1 MSTFDKV
8 KEVIRADKEPVK
20 PKLEQAVRQIRTQIV
35 KLDQTSGKL
44 KARDANIF
52 NSVVAALQKHDQP
65 HATVYANEL
74 AEIRKTNK
82 TVSNAKLSMEQVQIR
97 LNTVSELGDVVV
109 TLSPCMSLIK
119 GLSTSL
125 GGMMPEVADSM
136 QDLSSMLGDI
146 VTGSTINHEGTM
158 GEFTTSNGDA
168 QSILDEAQ
176 AMVEGQTR
184 QNMPEPPINNSIE
197 DIAPLRR
204 LHTLRVL
211 RLENN
216 DITDVSALAGLN
228 QLKELSLAQNWSLYN
243 VQALLLNQG
252 IGKGDE
258 LDLRFTYVPCSD
270 MNAFANLGVTLL
282 RVTSINGSACD
293 GRRLEDDQGF

>member
-1 MSTFDKV
+1 MPNFSIHYMVSFSEKWNILKN
-8 KEVIRADKEPVK
+8 KETLSQKFMGTVK
-20 PKLEQAVRQIRTQIV
+20 PEAPLKHRLDVAQKKLQLQISKLGETEQ
-35 KLDQTSGKL
+35 KL
-44 KARDANIF
+44 KQKDTMFMDKIVEATKAN
-52 NSVVAALQKHDQP
+52 NQP
-65 HATVYANEL
+65 YAKMYANEL

-146 VTGSTINHEGTM
+146 VTGSTITHEGTM

-197 DIAPLRR
+197 DI
-204 LHTLRVL
+204 
-211 RLENN
+211 
-216 DITDVSALAGLN
+216 
-228 QLKELSLAQNWSLYN
+228 LKEREA
-243 VQALLLNQG
+243 
-252 IGKGDE
+252 I
-258 LDLRFTYVPCSD
+258 
-270 MNAFANLGVTLL
+270 
-282 RVTSINGSACD
+282 
-293 GRRLEDDQGF
+293 